1 MIPDEYANAEYELWN
16 AILVF
21 SNNQDATQH
30 SELAEDV
37 SMAIINLTNLAYL
50 RGKEYHNA

>member
-1 MIPDEYANAEYELWN
+1 MIPDEYDNAEYELWN
-16 AILVF
+16 AITAF
-21 SNNQDATQH
+21 ANNKDATQE